1 MKTRSRPVTLFL
13 YGTLIVTSLMLLL
26 PLLSL
31 ILTSFKTFEEAIG
44 VYRWF
49 PKQFNFNNYREI
61 FELENFNYWLYFRNT
76 MFIFVMKAV
85 GTILTC
91 TLTAYALIR
100 FNVKFK
106 SLWFTI
112 MLSVILLPGELL
124 AIPMYQF
131 YLGFGWFDTYY
142 PLFTACFFATDVFMI
157 FLFRQFFMSVPKELF
172 EAAEVDGASEFKIY
186 WRILMPL
193 SRPAIL
199 TCLILYFTGTYNEL
213 YGPMLYISSPSKW
226 TMAQGIKSI
235 EDVFNLGP
243 RDYIVPW
250 NLVSSATLLSLIPV
264 VALFFIAQ
272 KQFMESVARTGI
284 KG

>member
-1 MKTRSRPVTLFL
+1 MKTRSTPVTFFL

-61 FELENFNYWLYFRNT
+61 FALENFNYWLYFRNT
-76 MFIFVMKAV
+76 MFIFVMKAL

-131 YLGFGWFDTYY
+131 YLGVGWFDTYY

-213 YGPMLYISSPSKW
+213 YGPMLYLSSPSKW

-264 VALFFIAQ
+264 LVLFFIAQ

>member
-1 MKTRSRPVTLFL
+1 MKTRSRSVTLFL

-131 YLGFGWFDTYY
+131 YLGVGWFDTYY

-213 YGPMLYISSPSKW
+213 YGPMLYLSSPSKW

-264 VALFFIAQ
+264 MLLFFIAQ

>member
-1 MKTRSRPVTLFL
+1 MKSRSRPVTFFL

-76 MFIFVMKAV
+76 MFIFVMKVV

-213 YGPMLYISSPSKW
+213 YGPMLYLSSPSKW

-264 VALFFIAQ
+264 MALFFIAQ

>member
-1 MKTRSRPVTLFL
+1 MKTRSRPVTFFL
-13 YGTLIVTSLMLLL
+13 YGTLVVTSLMLLL

-76 MFIFVMKAV
+76 MFIFVMKTV

-131 YLGFGWFDTYY
+131 YLGVGWFDTYY

-213 YGPMLYISSPSKW
+213 YGPMLYLSSPSKW

-264 VALFFIAQ
+264 LVLFFIAQ

>member
-1 MKTRSRPVTLFL
+1 MKTRSRPVTFFL

-131 YLGFGWFDTYY
+131 YLGVGWFDTYY

-213 YGPMLYISSPSKW
+213 YGPMLYLSSPSKW

-264 VALFFIAQ
+264 MLLFFIAQ

>member
-1 MKTRSRPVTLFL
+1 MKTRSRAVTLTL
-13 YGTLIVTSLMLLL
+13 YGVLIITSLMLLM
-26 PLLSL
+26 PLISL
-31 ILTSFKTFEEAIG
+31 VLTSFKTFEEAIG

-61 FELENFNYWLYFRNT
+61 FELENFDYWLYFRNT

-100 FNVKFK
+100 FNVKYK

-131 YLGFGWFDTYY
+131 YLGIGWFDTYY

-213 YGPMLYISSPSKW
+213 YGPMLYLSSPSKW

-250 NLVSSATLLSLIPV
+250 NLVSSATLLSLLPV
-264 VALFFIAQ
+264 IILFFIAQ

>member
-1 MKTRSRPVTLFL
+1 MKTRSRSVTLFL

-213 YGPMLYISSPSKW
+213 YGPMLYLSSPSKW

>member
-1 MKTRSRPVTLFL
+1 MKTRSRSATLFL
-13 YGTLIVTSLMLLL
+13 YGMLIVTSLMLLL

-49 PKQFNFNNYREI
+49 PKAFNFNNYREV
-61 FELENFNYWLYFRNT
+61 FALDNFNYWVYFRNT
-76 MFIFVMKAV
+76 MFIFLMKAV

-131 YLGFGWFDTYY
+131 YLGVGWFDTYY

-213 YGPMLYISSPSKW
+213 YGPMLYLSSPSKW

-264 VALFFIAQ
+264 MLLFFIAQ

>member
-1 MKTRSRPVTLFL
+1 
-13 YGTLIVTSLMLLL
+13 MLLL

-131 YLGFGWFDTYY
+131 YLGVGWFDTYY

-213 YGPMLYISSPSKW
+213 YGPMLYLSSPSKW

-264 VALFFIAQ
+264 MLLFFIAQ

>member
-1 MKTRSRPVTLFL
+1 MKTRSTPVTFFL
-13 YGTLIVTSLMLLL
+13 YSTLIVTSLMLLL

-61 FELENFNYWLYFRNT
+61 FALENFNYWLYFRNT
-76 MFIFVMKAV
+76 MFIFVMKAL

-131 YLGFGWFDTYY
+131 YLGVGWFDTYY

-213 YGPMLYISSPSKW
+213 YGPMLYLSSPSKW

-264 VALFFIAQ
+264 LVLFFIAQ